1 MNTTIAG
8 YYVDELAHWM
18 RLIGFYNREITEFG
32 HKLAEVIQRNTIPHI
47 AEKVEAQQSSLDKV
61 SEKFGTLYKIIEKQH
76 AVLKTDHMLIDN
88 SLIDEDTN
96 ERQNELRQQMEQAEK
111 LYLEVKYGCYH
122 FLSETLKKQK

>member
-8 YYVDELAHWM
+8 YYIDELAHWM
-18 RLIGFYNREITEFG
+18 RLIGFYNREITELE

-47 AEKVEAQQSSLDKV
+47 AEKVEAQQSSLNQV
-61 SEKFGTLYKIIEKQH
+61 SAKFETLYTLIEKQH

-96 ERQNELRQQMEQAEK
+96 KRQNELRQQMEQAEK
-111 LYLEVKYGCYH
+111 FYLEVKYACYQ
-122 FLSETLKKQK
+122 FLSESLKKHQ